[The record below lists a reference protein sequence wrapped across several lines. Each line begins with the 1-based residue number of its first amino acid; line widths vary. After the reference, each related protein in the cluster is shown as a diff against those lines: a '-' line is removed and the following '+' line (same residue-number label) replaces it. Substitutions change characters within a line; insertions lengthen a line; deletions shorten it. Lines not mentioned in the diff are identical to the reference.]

1 MEQVSWRLK
10 SRVFWLKEGDKCTR
24 FFHSIANSNRRYN
37 SLESLLIGHTQSVCT
52 VSSSTK
58 SFLPSSVSEGLWW
71 MVSPLILFWR

>member
-37 SLESLLIGHTQSVCT
+37 SLESLLIGHTQSSNHT
-52 VSSSTK
+52 EI
-58 SFLPSSVSEGLWW
+58 SVHS
-71 MVSPLILFWR
+71 VKFYQKLFTEQCK